1 MNDFDGN
8 EELNPEEFAKFLREF
23 LAKQSGLDPE
33 QLAKVAGIPN
43 TPEAVAELQRQLQA
57 ALSASDQQTTGG
69 VNWQLATDQARQI
82 ARAESKPISDDSRRH
97 ITEASSIA
105 TLWTNEATTVG
116 ELFTEP
122 KLLTRELWVADAI
135 GLFQQLSQPVAQRMA
150 SALAETMRSNLPEEL
165 RGMGGGASQFMK
177 AAGGALF
184 AMQLGQALGK
194 LSTRVVSGGDVG
206 LPIFAERAA
215 LVPQNLDELV
225 RSLEVEQDQAYIYLI
240 VREFAF
246 ARLFKQRNWLRDS
259 IVAQVTAYA
268 AEISID
274 TDGLRN
280 LAEEI
285 DLNDPEALRG
295 ALESGALIAER
306 TEEQERA
313 LAAIET
319 LLALIEGWVEVVTE
333 NATKLLPK
341 SAAIAEAMRRRR
353 ATTGPAEL
361 TFGTLVGL
369 ELRPRRMREAAE
381 MWRQVTAAVGI
392 EQRDEIWA
400 HPDLLPTS
408 QEIDNPGLL
417 IQRLQAQ
424 GSSSTMDDE
433 IRKLLEGN

>member
-1 MNDFDGN
+1 MNDFEGN
-8 EELNPEEFAKFLREF
+8 GELNPEEFAKFLRDF

-43 TPEAVAELQRQLQA
+43 TPEAIAELQRQLQA
-57 ALSASDQQTTGG
+57 ALSASEQQTTGG
-69 VNWQLATDQARQI
+69 VNWEVARDQTRQI
-82 ARAESKPISDDSRRH
+82 ARSESKPISDESRRL
-97 ITEASSIA
+97 IAEATSIA
-105 TLWTNEATTVG
+105 TLWTNQATTVG

-122 KLLTRELWVADAI
+122 KLLTREMWVADAI
-135 GLFQQLSQPVAQRMA
+135 GLFQELSQPVAQRMA
-150 SALAETMRSNLPEEL
+150 TALAETMRSNLPEEL
-165 RGMGGGASQFMK
+165 SGMGGGASQFMK

-206 LPIFAERAA
+206 LPIFAARAA
-215 LVPQNLDELV
+215 LVPQNIHELV
-225 RSLEVEQDQAYIYLI
+225 RSLEVEQDQACIYLV

-268 AEISID
+268 SEISID
-274 TDGLRN
+274 TDGLRD
-280 LAEEI
+280 LAERI
-285 DLNDPEALRG
+285 DLNDADALRG
-295 ALESGALIAER
+295 ALESGAMIAER

-381 MWRQVTAAVGI
+381 MWRRVTAAVGI
-392 EQRDEIWA
+392 EVRDDIWA

-408 QEIDNPGLL
+408 EEIDNPDLL
-417 IQRLQAQ
+417 IARLQAS
-424 GSSSTMDDE
+424 GASSTMDEE